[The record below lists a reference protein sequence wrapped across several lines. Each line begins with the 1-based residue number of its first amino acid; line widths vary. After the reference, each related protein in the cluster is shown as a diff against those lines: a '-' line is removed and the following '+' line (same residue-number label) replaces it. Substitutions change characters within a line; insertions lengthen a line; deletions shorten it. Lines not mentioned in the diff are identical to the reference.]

1 MTRFVDKM
9 EEVRDHT
16 KVFDKR
22 TWKEVSSSK
31 MEKIKGE
38 AIFGGR
44 SRSLLLHT
52 FSIRFPKKKQLKQG
66 TACRLNFGK

>member
-22 TWKEVSSSK
+22 TWKEELSSK

-38 AIFGGR
+38 ASFGGR
-44 SRSLLLHT
+44 IRSLLLNI
-52 FSIRFPKKKQLKQG
+52 FSIRFPKKQKLKQG
-66 TACRLNFGK
+66 TACRD